1 MSEIPAKDV
10 QELRQRTGV
19 GILDAKRALVE
30 TNRDGITRDEHMDE
44 GAKWLRVQGIAS
56 VAKRADREASEGAVA
71 AVRDGNV
78 AALVSLKCETDFVAK
93 TPEFV
98 DLVDEIAAKVA
109 EDGEGAAAQFADQIT
124 KLATTLKENVS
135 LGRVVRLTAGDN
147 QVVDTYLHQQS
158 GRGVNAGAIVLDGGT
173 EELAH
178 QILLHMAFAKPLYLR
193 REDVPDSDVAAER
206 ATIEE
211 LSRNEGKPE
220 AALEKIV
227 EGRLGGWFKERVLL
241 EQPYVRDEKQTIAQL
256 LGTASIVSFAQVLI
270 GS

>member
-1 MSEIPAKDV
+1 M
-10 QELRQRTGV
+10 
-19 GILDAKRALVE
+19 
-30 TNRDGITRDEHMDE
+30 
-44 GAKWLRVQGIAS
+44 
-56 VAKRADREASEGAVA
+56 
-71 AVRDGNV
+71 
-78 AALVSLKCETDFVAK
+78 
-93 TPEFV
+93 
-98 DLVDEIAAKVA
+98 A

-193 REDVPDSDVAAER
+193 REDVPEADVAAER

-256 LGTASIVSFAQVLI
+256 LGSASIVSFAQVLI